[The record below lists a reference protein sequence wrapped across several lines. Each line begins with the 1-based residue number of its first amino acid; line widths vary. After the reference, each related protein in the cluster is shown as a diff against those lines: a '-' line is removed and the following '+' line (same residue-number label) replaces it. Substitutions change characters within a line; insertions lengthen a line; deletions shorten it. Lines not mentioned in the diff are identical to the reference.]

1 MLKNRFDAYRL
12 LKSLGAPPR
21 LIRHL
26 ELVGE
31 VADELIS
38 AYGALSIKCD
48 TDLIE
53 LGVAVHDAGKILH
66 PNELNGPGSLHEPA
80 GERLLLLH
88 GVQPEIARCC
98 VTHAAW
104 SLPDVSFEEQTV
116 ALADKLW
123 KGKREEALEL
133 IVVDRTAAILGCD
146 RWDIFSKLDEVFEA
160 IAAGGTERL
169 QRSLHV

>member
-1 MLKNRFDAYRL
+1 MLKTRYDAYRL
-12 LKSLGAPPR
+12 LEQLGAPPR

-31 VADELIS
+31 AADELLR
-38 AYGALSIKCD
+38 AYDDLGIKSD
-48 TDLIE
+48 TNLIE

-66 PNELNGPGSLHEPA
+66 PAELNEPGSLHEAA
-80 GERLLLLH
+80 GRQLLLSH
-88 GVQPEIARCC
+88 GVQPEVAQCC
-98 VTHAAW
+98 VTHATW

-133 IVVDRTAAILGCD
+133 VVVDQAANRLKCD
-146 RWDIFSKLDEVFEA
+146 RWDIFTQLDEVFEN
-160 IAAGGTERL
+160 IAAGGPERL
-169 QRSLHV
+169 KRSLDI